1 MNYPNVF
8 EPAVTEQLIERV
20 NRLTPD
26 TRPEWGKM
34 NVGQMLAHC
43 NVVYDQTFGDMSGRP
58 NRFMRWIMSK
68 AIKPTVVGPKPYP
81 KNSPT
86 TSAFVITDERDF
98 DLEQAK
104 LIGHLREVVKQGGNK
119 FEGRE
124 AYSFGPM
131 TTDEW
136 SVLFYKHLDHHLRQF
151 GV

>member
-1 MNYPNVF
+1 MSYPNIF
-8 EPAVTEQLIERV
+8 EPTVTEQLIERV
-20 NRLTPD
+20 NRLTPG
-26 TRPEWGKM
+26 TQAEWGKM

-58 NRFMRWIMSK
+58 NRFIRWIMAK
-68 AIKPTVVGPKPYP
+68 VLKPTVVGPKPYT
-81 KNSPT
+81 KNMRTAP
-86 TSAFVITDERDF
+86 AFIITDERDF
-98 DLEQAK
+98 AREQAK
-104 LIGHLREVVKQGGNK
+104 LIGHLREVVKQGAAG
-119 FEGRE
+119 FDGRE